1 MAQGSLQISNL
12 SLRFFSPSEMRRL
25 PSRIVVCD
33 VRKRREGRVPLDTS
47 TSQPV
52 RSLHESQRRWL
63 HYQMKFRRR
72 RAKPLP
78 GVQDQP
84 IDRYSQ

>member
-12 SLRFFSPSEMRRL
+12 SLKIFPPSEMRQFL
-25 PSRIVVCD
+25 SRIVVCG
-33 VRKRREGRVPLDTS
+33 VL
-47 TSQPV
+47 
-52 RSLHESQRRWL
+52 RSLHESRRRWL
-63 HYQMKFRRR
+63 YFQMKFRRR

-78 GVQDQP
+78 GIQDQP